1 MILYAF
7 AERAGALA
15 VHYPKRAVRRTVV
28 DFAVDNIRSVVDGV
42 AEQHYL
48 ARYRLGGFA
57 AIVGTRSSPPFFL
70 DDRQRRNRK
79 FGLDRTDSYKSL
91 VAARLARYN
100 ALFVQTGNEHAHAVF
115 QLAYLGGLFRI
126 ARSLNFGRNAL
137 LKFFRYT
144 ARLEKR
150 RFVRV
155 LELGSDLVDKL
166 FRNSRIL
173 VRLLAYCGARAVF
186 QLGEL

>member
-48 ARYRLGGFA
+48 ARYGLGGFS
-57 AIVGTRSSPPFFL
+57 AIVGARRNPPFFH
-70 DDRQRRNRK
+70 DDRQRRYRK
-79 FGLDRTDSYKSL
+79 LGLDRTDSYKSFI
-91 VAARLARYN
+91 AARLARYN

-115 QLAYLGGLFRI
+115 QLANLGGLFRI
-126 ARSLNFGRNAL
+126 ARSLYVGRHAFL
-137 LKFFRYT
+137 QFFRYT

-155 LELGSDLVDKL
+155 LELGAYLIDKL

-173 VRLLAYCGARAVF
+173 VRLLAYCGACAVL